1 MVEIASDRP
10 LFKTILVE
18 MAYSV
23 IHLHNRVNKSRIQYF
38 GYKQV
43 RKKSAGLQMFFTEPA
58 AFEPC
63 ASQFQTLP

>member
-10 LFKTILVE
+10 LFKTIMVE
-18 MAYSV
+18 MGKVWSALEGQYS
-23 IHLHNRVNKSRIQYF
+23 
-38 GYKQV
+38 GYKHV
-43 RKKSAGLQMFFTEPA
+43 RKKSVGLQMFFTKPV

>member
-18 MAYSV
+18 MGKVWSVLEGQYS
-23 IHLHNRVNKSRIQYF
+23 S
-38 GYKQV
+38 YKQV
-43 RKKSAGLQMFFTEPA
+43 WKKSAGLQMFFTEPT

-63 ASQFQTLP
+63 ASRFETLP

>member
-18 MAYSV
+18 MGKVWSALEEQYS
-23 IHLHNRVNKSRIQYF
+23 

-58 AFEPC
+58 TFEPY